1 MNILQL
7 NELTDDMMNLSL
19 DNFYNFI
26 EIALDKDLRELFQVQ
41 AIREISSLSS
51 VTIDQLTQVFTF
63 EIYELKVQ
71 AKKAVSVKN
80 RESSNNFIENDIN
93 KKLIELLKHQTSNLS
108 DGYNVSILI
117 PWIINIF
124 QNLKTTKNKYSY
136 DIHIQQ
142 FALLIYILGG
152 RNCYEFLRLN
162 LSGSLPHISNTRWP
176 KSRAPTEKSNIS
188 TNSQSKEADF
198 FRHWWMSGKSL
209 HAVNTAF
216 KHEFPD
222 DAVPARQTIYR
233 LSSKF
238 EEFEH
243 LL

>member
-41 AIREISSLSS
+41 AIREIPSLSS

-80 RESSNNFIENDIN
+80 RELSNNFIENDIN

-108 DGYNVSILI
+108 DGYN
-117 PWIINIF
+117 
-124 QNLKTTKNKYSY
+124 
-136 DIHIQQ
+136 
-142 FALLIYILGG
+142 
-152 RNCYEFLRLN
+152 
-162 LSGSLPHISNTRWP
+162 
-176 KSRAPTEKSNIS
+176 
-188 TNSQSKEADF
+188 
-198 FRHWWMSGKSL
+198 
-209 HAVNTAF
+209 
-216 KHEFPD
+216 
-222 DAVPARQTIYR
+222 
-233 LSSKF
+233 
-238 EEFEH
+238 
-243 LL
+243 